1 MFVFPQFLFQN
12 RYLIFSNYHNLV
24 FSGLWY
30 LQMSK
35 PDVATG
41 RPIRPS
47 GSGSRVR
54 PRGSGHVGL
63 DTWVW
68 PLGPAAW
75 IRPRGSGRWV
85 RSRVLL
91 GCLPTWAVR
100 GPKSTLQSPYSTSSV
115 ASKFYK
121 HQCFWPEIQFKFLRN
136 QIFFLV
142 SKHACF

>member
-68 PLGPAAW
+68 PLGPVTC
-75 IRPRGSGRWV
+75 ITG
-85 RSRVLL
+85 
-91 GCLPTWAVR
+91 LPTNVSCQGAKKYTTEPIFYVLC
-100 GPKSTLQSPYSTSSV
+100 GFKVLQTSM
-115 ASKFYK
+115 
-121 HQCFWPEIQFKFLRN
+121 FWKKLGSLEN
-136 QIFFLV
+136 
-142 SKHACF
+142 